1 MVTANLNYEQRPSSD
16 VDGEEDE
23 NSSRHTLKRL
33 VSLFVTDLFFLF
45 LLFLSL
51 FRFRII
57 YTWIILNT
65 PVRNI
70 NTHKK
75 Q

>member
-51 FRFRII
+51 SPFRII